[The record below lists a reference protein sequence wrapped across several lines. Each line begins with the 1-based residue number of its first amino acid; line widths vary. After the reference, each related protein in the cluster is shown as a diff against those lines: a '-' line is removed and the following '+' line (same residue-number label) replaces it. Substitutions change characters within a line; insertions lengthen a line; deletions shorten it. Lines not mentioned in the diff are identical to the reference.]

1 MRRSLLATSLL
12 ALASCGSPSGPEPG
26 EGWDVFLLVGQS
38 NMAGMGPLAGY
49 AAPDLGGRAWVLR
62 GGAWKPAAE
71 PLGEGS
77 GVGPGVAFAQ
87 RLLELDPGRTV
98 GLVPCARG
106 GSTLRQWQPRD
117 PSALYRSCV
126 AMARAAQPRGR
137 IAGILVLQ
145 GESEGLGEGRPE
157 EWGRLFRNL
166 AVSFR
171 FDLRRFDVPVIVG
184 QIGDVP
190 RGREASAAA
199 WATVQREQEEA
210 AASLPNAALVRTAG
224 LPTQDGIHFTTPAY
238 REVGRRFADAY
249 RGLARSR

>member
-12 ALASCGSPSGPEPG
+12 ALAACGSPSEPQPG

-49 AAPDLGGRAWVLR
+49 TAPELGGRAWVLQ

-71 PLGEGS
+71 PLGEGG
-77 GVGPGVAFAQ
+77 GVGPGVAFAR

-117 PSALYRSCV
+117 PAALYRSCL
-126 AMARAAQPRGR
+126 ALARAAQPKGR
-137 IAGILVLQ
+137 IAGVLVLQ
-145 GESEGLGEGRPE
+145 GESEGLGEGRADRWE
-157 EWGRLFRNL
+157 QMFGNV
-166 AVSFR
+166 AASFR
-171 FDLRRFDVPVIVG
+171 FDLRRLDLPVIVG

-190 RGREASAAA
+190 RGREATAAA

-238 REVGRRFADAY
+238 LEVGRRFADA
-249 RGLARSR
+249 